1 MTEETA
7 QIEFAEATLTDVTT
21 RGDAV
26 QHIVVLRL
34 GTLGDAML
42 TTPLYA
48 GLKRLYP
55 NVQLT
60 VIASQWNAIIAEN
73 HPAVDRVVAIP
84 PGLRG
89 LTQWMAT
96 LARNRFD
103 LYIDPKDHRST
114 TSRAVA
120 EAIRAKR
127 KLVVPGNLPLL
138 SSAEIVPPAA
148 DHHFVDSA
156 LAPLTVLAPDETFE
170 RQPSI
175 RIPEHAIKAAAAKAD
190 VATTSYVVVN
200 VSAGSPT
207 RRWTEEKWKAT
218 LEAMLPGEEVLVI
231 SAPNDQAM
239 AERIAS
245 VRSNARY
252 IPTGSLMEAA
262 ALVAESRGL
271 VTSDTSIVHI
281 ASAFNIPTL
290 ALYFNAPLM
299 LRKFS
304 PLAESHRIILAPD
317 EQPVAVIEVEEVL
330 KEVESLKW
338 KSENGK

>member
-7 QIEFAEATLTDVTT
+7 PIEFADARVSNVTT
-21 RGDAV
+21 REDNV
-26 QHIVVLRL
+26 QRIAVLRL

-55 NVQLT
+55 SAQLT

-73 HPAVDRVVAIP
+73 HPAVDKVVAIP

-89 LTQWMAT
+89 VKQWIAT
-96 LARNRFD
+96 FAKNRVD

-156 LAPLTVLAPDETFE
+156 LAPLTVLAPDEAFE

-175 RIPEHAIKAAAAKAD
+175 HIPEHALKTAAVKAD
-190 VATTSYVVVN
+190 MATTPYVVVN

-207 RRWTEEKWKAT
+207 RRWTEEKWKAA
-218 LEAMLPGEEVLVI
+218 LEAMLPGEEILVI
-231 SAPNDQAM
+231 SAPTDQAM

-245 VRSNARY
+245 ARSNARY

-262 ALVAESRGL
+262 ALVAKARGL

-304 PLAESHRIILAPD
+304 PLAEPHRIILAPD
-317 EQPVAVIEVEEVL
+317 EQPVAVIEVAEVL
-330 KEVESLKW
+330 KGIESLM
-338 KSENGK
+338 